1 MVARIRNITVDTQDA
16 YAQARFWSEATG
28 WPIDPDSVVG
38 DSEVLIAPEHPQPTD
53 ADAAGMLFV
62 VVPEGKTAKNRMHLD
77 LSPTDRTRDEEVVR
91 LQGLGA
97 SIEADHRTP
106 EGRGWVV
113 MTDPER
119 NEFCVERSAAERA
132 GG

>member
-1 MVARIRNITVDTQDA
+1 MVARIRHVTVDSKDA
-16 YAQARFWSEATG
+16 YSQAQFWSEVTG
-28 WPIDPDSVVG
+28 WPVSSEDAPG
-38 DSEVLIAPEHPQPTD
+38 DAECLVQ
-53 ADAAGMLFV
+53 AAGSIEGLLFV
-62 VVPEGKTAKNRMHLD
+62 QLPEGKTANNRMHLD

-97 SIEADHRTP
+97 SIDADHRTP

-113 MTDPER
+113 MTDPEG
-119 NEFCVERSAAERA
+119 NEFCVERGAAERA

>member
-1 MVARIRNITVDTQDA
+1 MVARIRHVTVDSKDA
-16 YAQARFWSEATG
+16 YSQAQFWSEVTG
-28 WPIDPDSVVG
+28 WPVSSEDAPGDAECLVAAPDSIEG
-38 DSEVLIAPEHPQPTD
+38 L
-53 ADAAGMLFV
+53 LFIQ
-62 VVPEGKTAKNRMHLD
+62 VPEGKVVKNRMHLD

-97 SIEADHRTP
+97 AIAEDHRTP
-106 EGRGWVV
+106 EGPGWVV
-113 MTDPER
+113 MTDPEG

>member
-1 MVARIRNITVDTQDA
+1 MVARIRNITVDCRDA
-16 YAQARFWSEATG
+16 YAQARFWSEAIG
-28 WPIDPDSVVG
+28 WPVDPDSVAG
-38 DSEVLIAPEHPQPTD
+38 DAECLVATTHPYPYDAPTP
-53 ADAAGMLFV
+53 GMLFV
-62 VVPEGKTAKNRMHLD
+62 AVPEGKAAKNRMHLD
-77 LSPTDRTRDEEVVR
+77 IRPTDRTRDEEVAR

-97 SIEADHRTP
+97 SVDADHRTP

-113 MTDPER
+113 MTDPEG

>member
-1 MVARIRNITVDTQDA
+1 MVARIRHVTVDSKDA
-16 YAQARFWSEATG
+16 YSQAQFWSQVTG
-28 WPIDPDSVVG
+28 WPVSAEDAPG
-38 DSEVLIAPEHPQPTD
+38 DAECLVQAPGSIE
-53 ADAAGMLFV
+53 GLLFV
-62 VVPEGKTAKNRMHLD
+62 QVPEGRTAKNRMHLD

-91 LQGLGA
+91 LQALGA
-97 SIEADHRTP
+97 SIDADHRTP

-113 MTDPER
+113 LTDPEG

>member
-1 MVARIRNITVDTQDA
+1 MVARIRHVTVDSKDA
-16 YAQARFWSEATG
+16 YAQAQFWSAVTG
-28 WPIDPDSVVG
+28 WPLDPDAVAG
-38 DSEVLIAPEHPQPTD
+38 DAECEIAPPQPESVE
-53 ADAAGMLFV
+53 GLLFI

-77 LSPTDRTRDEEVVR
+77 LTPTDRTRDAEVVR

-97 SIEADHRTP
+97 AIAEDHRTP
-106 EGRGWVV
+106 EGPGWVV
-113 MTDPER
+113 MTDPEG